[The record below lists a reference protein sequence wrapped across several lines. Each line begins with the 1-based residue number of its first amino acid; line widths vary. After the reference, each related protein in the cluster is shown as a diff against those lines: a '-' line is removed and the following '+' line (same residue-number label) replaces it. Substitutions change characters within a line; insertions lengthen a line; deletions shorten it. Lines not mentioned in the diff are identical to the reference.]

1 MNVIK
6 YSHQKMTFLN
16 VDYSPFFTSR
26 VWLVSLVNGS
36 MIESK
41 MYLLDKID
49 DLSDRHRIQTDTI
62 LPYCFLISLVSM
74 LSRSYYRVIARI

>member
-1 MNVIK
+1 MI
-6 YSHQKMTFLN
+6 FLN
-16 VDYSPFFTSR
+16 VDYSPFFTGR

-62 LPYCFLISLVSM
+62 LPYCFLISLVSL
-74 LSRSYYRVIARI
+74 LSRSY